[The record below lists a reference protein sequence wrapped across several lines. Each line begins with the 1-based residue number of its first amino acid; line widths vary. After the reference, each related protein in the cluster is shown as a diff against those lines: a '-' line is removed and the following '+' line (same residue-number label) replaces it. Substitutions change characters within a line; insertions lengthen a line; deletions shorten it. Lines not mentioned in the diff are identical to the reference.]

1 MISESRT
8 TLMLCGSRGYV
19 MGFVEI
25 FLKRRAGN
33 EHVKGKIKLKVTL
46 PVILIELKFQSG
58 FAPIFSFPQGSRGS
72 FPAPRSPFPI

>member
-8 TLMLCGSRGYV
+8 TLMLCGSMGYV
-19 MGFVEI
+19 MGFVGI

-33 EHVKGKIKLKVTL
+33 EHVKGKTKSY
-46 PVILIELKFQSG
+46 VIGNPDRAKFKSG
-58 FAPIFSFPQGSRGS
+58 FAPIFSFPKGSRCS